1 MVSPI
6 TRTWKLTAITSGY
19 GSTRCCN
26 LNAVFF
32 FLPTATSNPQNRRQ
46 NLATLSFDPTSS
58 SSLSSSCSNSPVAA
72 YSTNKKF
79 VAHARSNVDG
89 CLTNVHSDD
98 KVGKEPT
105 PKNVEIEENLVVGKQ
120 PLWQNLQFT
129 SKKIRSIVLLNFI
142 TIVYASD
149 IPVIKSVETIMDP
162 APFSAVRFVMSAIPF
177 LPFVLR
183 ARDDVQIRKAGIEL
197 GLWVSVGYF
206 VEALG
211 LLTADA
217 GRASFISLFT
227 VIVVPMLESM
237 LGAIVPARTWFGIL
251 MSALGVAMLECS
263 GSPPNF
269 GDLLSFL
276 SAIFFGIHMLRTGH
290 LSRSTKKENFL
301 ALLGY
306 EVSVVALF
314 STLWVVI
321 GGWFDGVQDFDKSS
335 LTWEPL
341 WDWMVA
347 FPWVPALYT
356 GIFST
361 GLCLW
366 IEIAAMHEVSAT
378 ETAIIYGME
387 PLWGAGFA
395 WFLLGERWGTTGW
408 IGAALV
414 LGGSLLVQIFG
425 SSAPKGS
432 IEVERGNQKDNLLL
446 VSEMNKGKLQK
457 KLSASPIV
465 VRSRKDVMDMF

>member
-1 MVSPI
+1 MVFPL
-6 TRTWKLTAITSGY
+6 TRTWKLIAAAPSGY
-19 GSTRCCN
+19 GSTRCSH
-26 LNAVFF
+26 LNSLFPFF
-32 FLPTATSNPQNRRQ
+32 SITQNTRQ
-46 NLATLSFDPTSS
+46 NLSFDPTSS
-58 SSLSSSCSNSPVAA
+58 SSLTSCLSNSPLAS
-72 YSTNKKF
+72 YSNSKKY
-79 VAHARSNVDG
+79 VPNARNNETDVYR
-89 CLTNVHSDD
+89 DD
-98 KVGKEPT
+98 KVEKELT
-105 PKNVEIEENLVVGKQ
+105 PKTMEIEENQ
-120 PLWQNLQFT
+120 PLLQKLMFT
-129 SKKIRSIVLLNFI
+129 SKKIRSVLLLNFI

-149 IPVIKSVETIMDP
+149 IPVIKTVESIMDP

-183 ARDDVQIRKAGIEL
+183 AREDVKTLKAGIEL
-197 GLWVSVGYF
+197 GLWVSLGYF

-227 VIVVPMLESM
+227 VMVVPMLDSM
-237 LGAIVPARTWFGIL
+237 LGAIIPARTWFGIL

-263 GSPPNF
+263 GSPPNI

-276 SAIFFGIHMLRTGH
+276 SAIFFGIHMLRTEH
-290 LSRSTKKENFL
+290 LSRSTKEENFV

-306 EVSVVALF
+306 EICVVALF

-321 GGWFDGVQDFDKSS
+321 QGWFDGNQDFDKSS
-335 LTWEPL
+335 LTWEML
-341 WDWMVA
+341 WDWMMA
-347 FPWVPALYT
+347 FPWLPALYT

-366 IEIAAMHEVSAT
+366 IEITAMREVSAT

-414 LGGSLLVQIFG
+414 LGGSLMVQMLG
-425 SSAPKGS
+425 TSAAKGS
-432 IEVERGNQKDNLLL
+432 GDAEKGNLLV
-446 VSEMNKGKLQK
+446 VSEMEKGKLQK
-457 KLSASPIV
+457 KLWTSPIV
-465 VRSRKDVMDMF
+465 VRTRKDVRDMF